1 MRLDG
6 VAIDWKVDW
15 KGLVG
20 REGTAEFSSR
30 CVEFEETAG
39 AS

>member
-1 MRLDG
+1 MVLPLTGKWIGRG
-6 VAIDWKVDW
+6 W
-15 KGLVG
+15 VG
-20 REGTAEFSSR
+20 REGAAEFSSR